1 MLRYLKRYW
10 YFVLLAPLFM
20 VGEVLMD
27 LAQPQLMS
35 TIVDEGVLGL
45 SNHNVGDL
53 KLVIMTGLKMIGLVT
68 IGGICGVLSG
78 VFANLCSQNFG
89 NDIRKDCFKRIMAL
103 SFEQT
108 DRFSTGSLVTRVTND
123 ITQVQNMVAMC
134 IRGFVLSLIHIL
146 HLHVES
152 LALSFL
158 QGKRVLVLFVLEAY
172 HLRSK

>member
-53 KLVIMTGLKMIGLVT
+53 KLVIMTG
-68 IGGICGVLSG
+68 S
-78 VFANLCSQNFG
+78 
-89 NDIRKDCFKRIMAL
+89 R
-103 SFEQT
+103 
-108 DRFSTGSLVTRVTND
+108 
-123 ITQVQNMVAMC
+123 
-134 IRGFVLSLIHIL
+134 
-146 HLHVES
+146 
-152 LALSFL
+152 
-158 QGKRVLVLFVLEAY
+158 
-172 HLRSK
+172 

>member
-53 KLVIMTGLKMIGLVT
+53 KLVIMTAAYAGT
-68 IGGICGVLSG
+68 HHCSSLSG
-78 VFANLCSQNFG
+78 FIMQRYPPAVNVIFSQ
-89 NDIRKDCFKRIMAL
+89 
-103 SFEQT
+103 
-108 DRFSTGSLVTRVTND
+108 
-123 ITQVQNMVAMC
+123 
-134 IRGFVLSLIHIL
+134 
-146 HLHVES
+146 
-152 LALSFL
+152 
-158 QGKRVLVLFVLEAY
+158 
-172 HLRSK
+172 